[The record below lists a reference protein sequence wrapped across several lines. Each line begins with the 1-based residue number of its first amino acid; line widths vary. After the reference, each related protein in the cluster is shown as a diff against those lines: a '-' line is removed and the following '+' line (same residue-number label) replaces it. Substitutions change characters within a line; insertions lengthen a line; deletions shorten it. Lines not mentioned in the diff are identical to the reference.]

1 MIYHKVE
8 ASTMILWNL
17 RAVMCISLI
26 FILSACQLSSS
37 LQSKISTQPMPADGL
52 IQYQRV
58 GGIAGLDD
66 RLNIS
71 KDGTLKLSRRGK
83 NSEKQIEIKRLQ
95 DLQKLIS
102 DIQWEN
108 LQPSYSP
115 EKKGVDYLVYTIN
128 YSDYR
133 VEMVDTA
140 IPKELQPLLS
150 ILNEIIKD
158 SQ

>member
-37 LQSKISTQPMPADGL
+37 LQSKISTQPMPVDGL
-52 IQYQRV
+52 IEYQRV

-115 EKKGVDYLVYTIN
+115 EKKVLIILYIPLTIQII
-128 YSDYR
+128 
-133 VEMVDTA
+133 ELKWL
-140 IPKELQPLLS
+140 IPRSRKS
-150 ILNEIIKD
+150 YNHC
-158 SQ
+158 

>member
-1 MIYHKVE
+1 
-8 ASTMILWNL
+8 
-17 RAVMCISLI
+17 
-26 FILSACQLSSS
+26 
-37 LQSKISTQPMPADGL
+37 MPADGL

-66 RLNIS
+66 RLSIS

-128 YSDYR
+128 YSGYR
-133 VEMVDTA
+133 VEMFDTA